1 MIITN
6 FPNYHIFKNGAVL
19 SEGNKFNK
27 PKFLKYSLGTDG
39 YYAVNLY
46 NENGYKRCRIHRLVA
61 EHFIPKVEGKELID
75 HIDRNKTNNHISN
88 LRWCNKS
95 ENQLNKGVSKNN
107 VLGIKHIRKTKYDT
121 YTFTIYR
128 QDKWHTKSFKAL
140 DECIK
145 YRDEY
150 LKCSNTC
157 AGR

>member
-95 ENQLNKGVSKNN
+95 ENSINTGMRKDNTTGYKN
-107 VLGIKHIRKTKYDT
+107 IIW
-121 YTFTIYR
+121 
-128 QDKWHTKSFKAL
+128 DKNRN
-140 DECIK
+140 K
-145 YRDEY
+145 YRVQIKRNGKNHMKRFKTLEEAIEY
-150 LKCSNTC
+150 RDNYKP
-157 AGR
+157 